1 MYNALQGAVNEENK
15 PRLWKVWLFW
25 GGADGYA
32 DRLSHSFRGV
42 KRLRLQDYERGI
54 VGNDPCV
61 VPQAGC
67 QECFHSPISPSS
79 VACGATF
86 PTRGKAAT
94 VIPLRLETASELR
107 WNGRDVSTVR
117 PPSSVAGA
125 PPSPSK
131 GKATAVERAFYVL
144 PFILLSNRRYF
155 KILRNATAVER
166 NFLCSTSQ
174 SYRKIGAVSNGYEP
188 P

>member
-1 MYNALQGAVNEENK
+1 MGWGVGGRWYRLAMEIPPAKRYHMKQRNPRKKPSVLKRKATTARRLHEVIPLADFALIRRFALNC
-15 PRLWKVWLFW
+15 
-25 GGADGYA
+25 
-32 DRLSHSFRGV
+32 
-42 KRLRLQDYERGI
+42 LQ
-54 VGNDPCV
+54 
-61 VPQAGC
+61 
-67 QECFHSPISPSS
+67 FF
-79 VACGATF
+79 F
-86 PTRGKAAT
+86 PTRGKASFGYIDAFESAFECG
-94 VIPLRLETASELR
+94 IAKEGSA
-107 WNGRDVSTVR
+107 VR